1 MKIKAVRGVKDILP
15 AEAEK
20 WYYIEEKARD
30 IFRKFGYREIRLPI
44 FEETSLFVRSIGETT
59 DIVEKEMYT
68 FKDRKGRSLT
78 LRPEATASLVR
89 AYLEHKIHLQEP
101 LSKLYYMGPMFRS
114 ERPQA
119 GRYRQFHQI
128 GTEIIGNANPALDA
142 ETILVAASL
151 LRELGLKDLEVQINS
166 LGCGDCRG
174 VYKKELEKYL
184 GGVKERLCA
193 NCRERLGRNP
203 LRILDCKAEKCQEY
217 KEKAPPREKY
227 LCGDCGEHFRKV
239 QGYLG
244 QLGIDFIINPHLVRG
259 LDYYTRTAFE
269 IVDKRL
275 GAQNALCGGGR
286 YDGLIEELG
295 GPSLPAVG
303 FSLGLE
309 RVALSLSEQKVELPD
324 LSGIDIYLA
333 SLGEEAFE
341 KSFELAQALRGK
353 GLVTRLNYEER
364 SLKAQLKSADRLQA
378 KYTVIIGEN
387 ELKKGVALLR
397 NMEKST
403 QEEIKLKDLAEKLQS
418 EITPTLPP
426 ARSPTRG
433 RS

>member
-1 MKIKAVRGVKDILP
+1 MSIKAVRGVKDILP
-15 AEAEK
+15 PEAEE

-78 LRPEATASLVR
+78 LRPEATASVVR
-89 AYLEHKIHLQEP
+89 AYLEHKSYLKEP

-128 GTEIIGNANPALDA
+128 GTEIMGSSNPALDG
-142 ETILVAASL
+142 ETIFLAVSL
-151 LRELGLKDLEVQINS
+151 LEELGLKDLEVQVNS
-166 LGCGDCRG
+166 LGCADCRG
-174 VYKKELEKYL
+174 IYKKELEKYFK
-184 GGVKERLCA
+184 GMREKLCSD
-193 NCRERLGRNP
+193 CRERLLRNP
-203 LRILDCKAEKCQEY
+203 LRILDCKEEKCREY
-217 KEKAPPREKY
+217 AQKAPSREKY
-227 LCGDCGEHFRKV
+227 LCGDCSEHFRKV
-239 QGYLG
+239 RGYLG
-244 QLGIDFIINPHLVRG
+244 QLKVAYLLNPHLVRG

-269 IVDKRL
+269 IVDRHL

-286 YDGLIEELG
+286 YDNLIEELG

-309 RVALSLSEQKVELPD
+309 RVALSLKEQKVEVPD
-324 LSGIDIYLA
+324 LSGLDVYLA
-333 SLGEEAFE
+333 NLGEGAFE
-341 KSFELAQALRGK
+341 KSFELAQALRKK
-353 GLVTRLNYEER
+353 GLITRLNYGEK
-364 SLKAQLKSADRLQA
+364 SLKAQLKAADRLKA
-378 KYTVIIGEN
+378 KYTVILGED
-387 ELKKGVALLR
+387 ELKKGVALIR

-403 QEEIKLKDLAEKLQS
+403 QEEVELKSLAKRLE
-418 EITPTLPP
+418 ED
-426 ARSPTRG
+426 RG
-433 RS
+433 R